1 MNSFLI
7 IIFRLYLPIS
17 VAILTG
23 VLLSF
28 SLEKLQGNFSK
39 NKHLSLVV
47 PNCLGKFLF
56 WFGVPLGVIN
66 FVHKANLSGG
76 IWLSPIVAWGAVV
89 LGIFLSWLWVQTLF
103 PKPSLAFQTSFTL
116 VSTVGNTSYI
126 GFPIILLLPQL
137 GPDYFGWA
145 ILYDLLGTFLAAYGL
160 GSILASR
167 SLLTNPNKII
177 SFGLDSPVFPINQKT
192 ITDHIKSSILKI
204 FQWLKNNLVIL
215 VKNPT
220 LIAFIIGLIL
230 RPIVFPPW
238 LDISLGWFAW
248 SIIMLSL
255 ILMGMRLQQLD
266 SWGNIKI
273 AFSAVS
279 IKMLLVPLVIA
290 MALTTAGLSG
300 PPRLVLVLQS
310 SMPSAFASLILAEA
324 YDLDRDLVV
333 TCLGLSSLML
343 FFTLPFWLWG
353 FTTW

>member
-1 MNSFLI
+1 MNSFLV
-7 IIFRLYLPIS
+7 IIFRLYLPIG
-17 VAILTG
+17 VAILIG
-23 VLLSF
+23 ILLSF
-28 SLEKLQGNFSK
+28 LLKQLQEKLFK
-39 NKHLSLVV
+39 NNQLSLII
-47 PNCLGKFLF
+47 PNYLGKFLF

-66 FVHKANLSGG
+66 FTHKANLSGG
-76 IWLSPIVAWGAVV
+76 IWLSPLVAWFAVL
-89 LGIFLSWLWVQTLF
+89 LGLFLSWLWLQTIF
-103 PKPSLAFQTSFTL
+103 PKPSLASQTSFTL
-116 VSTVGNTSYI
+116 ASTVGNTSYI

-160 GSILASR
+160 GTILASR
-167 SLLTNPNKII
+167 SLLINSNKMI
-177 SFGLDSPVFPINQKT
+177 SFTPVSSAMLLNQT
-192 ITDHIKSSILKI
+192 TVLHGIKLSLWQIVR
-204 FQWLKNNLVIL
+204 WLQNNLVVL

-266 SWGNIKI
+266 SWGNMKI

-279 IKMLLVPLVIA
+279 IKMLLVPLVMA

-310 SMPSAFASLILAEA
+310 AMPSAFASLILAEA

>member
-1 MNSFLI
+1 MNSLLI
-7 IIFRLYLPIS
+7 IILRLYLPIS
-17 VAILTG
+17 AAIITG
-23 VLLSF
+23 ILLSF
-28 SLEKLQGNFSK
+28 LLKKARGDFFK
-39 NKHLSLVV
+39 NGELSLAI
-47 PNCLGKFLF
+47 PNYLGKFLF

-76 IWLSPIVAWGAVV
+76 IWLSPIVAWCAVL
-89 LGIFLSWLWVQTLF
+89 LGIFLSWLWVQTLV
-103 PKPSLAFQTSFTL
+103 PKPSLPFQTSFTL

-145 ILYDLLGTFLAAYGL
+145 ILYDLFGTFLAAYGL
-160 GSILASR
+160 GTILASR
-167 SLLTNPNKII
+167 SLLTNRDKIT
-177 SFGLDSPVFPINQKT
+177 SFSIGSPALSMNQKT
-192 ITDHIKSSILKI
+192 VMDHTKSSLLQII
-204 FQWLKNNLVIL
+204 HWLKNNLVIL

-220 LIAFIIGLIL
+220 LIAFIIGLSL
-230 RPIVFPPW
+230 RPVLFPPW

-248 SIIMLSL
+248 SVIMLSL

-266 SWGNIKI
+266 SWGSIKI

-290 MALTTAGLSG
+290 MVLTTVGLSG

>member
-1 MNSFLI
+1 MNSLLI
-7 IIFRLYLPIS
+7 IIFRLYLPIG
-17 VAILTG
+17 VAISIG
-23 VLLSF
+23 ILLSCLLKKSQVKIF
-28 SLEKLQGNFSK
+28 K
-39 NKHLSLVV
+39 NNHLSLII
-47 PNCLGKFLF
+47 PNYLGKFLF

-66 FVHKANLSGG
+66 FIHKANLSGG
-76 IWLSPIVAWGAVV
+76 IWLSPIVAWCAVL
-89 LGIFLSWLWVQTLF
+89 LGLFLSWLLIQTLF
-103 PKPSLAFQTSFTL
+103 PKPSLASQTSFTL
-116 VSTVGNTSYI
+116 VSTVGNTGYI

-160 GSILASR
+160 GTILASR
-167 SLLTNPNKII
+167 NLLTRNKVINFGSGLSIVSIDQTTIFHSIKLSLLQI
-177 SFGLDSPVFPINQKT
+177 VR
-192 ITDHIKSSILKI
+192 
-204 FQWLKNNLVIL
+204 WLQNNLVIL

-220 LIAFIIGLIL
+220 LIAFVLGLTL
-230 RPIVFPPW
+230 RSIVFPPW
-238 LDISLGWFAW
+238 LDISLEWFAW

-266 SWGNIKI
+266 SWSNIKI

-310 SMPSAFASLILAEA
+310 AMPSAFASLILAEA

>member
-7 IIFRLYLPIS
+7 IIFRLYLPIGL
-17 VAILTG
+17 AILIG
-23 VLLSF
+23 ILLSF
-28 SLEKLQGNFSK
+28 LLKKLQGRFLK
-39 NKHLSLVV
+39 NNHLSLIIH
-47 PNCLGKFLF
+47 NYLGKFLF

-66 FVHKANLSGG
+66 FIHKTNLSGG
-76 IWLSPIVAWGAVV
+76 IWLSPIVAWCAVL
-89 LGIFLSWLWVQTLF
+89 LGLFLSWLWLQTFF
-103 PKPSLAFQTSFTL
+103 PKPSLASQTSFTL
-116 VSTVGNTSYI
+116 VSTVGNTGYI

-160 GSILASR
+160 GTILASR
-167 SLLTNPNKII
+167 SLLTNRNKVIN
-177 SFGLDSPVFPINQKT
+177 FGSESSTVSIDQTTMFHS
-192 ITDHIKSSILKI
+192 IKSSLLQIVR
-204 FQWLKNNLVIL
+204 WLQNNLVIL

-220 LIAFIIGLIL
+220 LIAFIFGLIL
-230 RPIVFPPW
+230 RSIVFPPW
-238 LDISLGWFAW
+238 LDLSLGWFAW

-266 SWGNIKI
+266 SWSNIKI

-279 IKMLLVPLVIA
+279 IKMLLVPLVMA

-300 PPRLVLVLQS
+300 PPRLILVLQS
-310 SMPSAFASLILAEA
+310 AMPSAFASLILAEA